1 VPNRPPV
8 IRVSELQRKQL
19 LSSLGLNQTQLQ
31 QLAGLL
37 GNDHIKHIAK
47 DKLQQLREAHPGQH
61 VVSVLAKQVL
71 QLQPSLGGSSKA
83 AANGFVAAFGPVLPE
98 VKTLMAAV
106 IKAVGCGS
114 AAEPAP
120 AADGKAAKQAAK
132 PGAADGAA
140 APATNGSEEAA
151 DAATEGA
158 ATANASNNRAGVDPI
173 VARLVNR

>member
-1 VPNRPPV
+1 V

-71 QLQPSLGGSSKA
+71 QLQPSLGGGSKA

-98 VKTLMAAV
+98 VKTLVTAV
-106 IKAVGCGS
+106 IKAVSGGS
-114 AAEPAP
+114 AVEPEP
-120 AADGKAAKQAAK
+120 ADGKAAKQAGK
-132 PGAADGAA
+132 PGAADSAA
-140 APATNGSEEAA
+140 ATNGNAEDADTAA
-151 DAATEGA
+151 KEA
-158 ATANASNNRAGVDPI
+158 ATASTSNNRAGIDPI